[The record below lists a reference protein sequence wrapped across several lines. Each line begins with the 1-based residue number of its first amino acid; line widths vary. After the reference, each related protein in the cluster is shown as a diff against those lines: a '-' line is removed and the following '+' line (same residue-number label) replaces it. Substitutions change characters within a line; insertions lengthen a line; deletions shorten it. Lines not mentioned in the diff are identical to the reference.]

1 MKRQAKQI
9 ALDSITNAIRA
20 IEMIYVEDVKARK
33 KAKRRTKKK
42 WTKSLNRL
50 TFVLRALKATRFEAR
65 KIGGRV

>member
-9 ALDSITNAIRA
+9 AIDSLTNAIRA
-20 IEMIYVEDVKARK
+20 IEMIYAEDVKARK
-33 KAKRRTKKK
+33 KATRRSKKK

-50 TFVLRALKATRFEAR
+50 TFILRAMKATRHEAR